1 MKFNKDG
8 LIPAIIQDD
17 KTGSVLML
25 GYMNQEAYDKTI
37 ETKQVWFYSRSRQK
51 LWHKGETSGNFLDVK
66 TITLDCDKDALLVT
80 ANPQGNT
87 CHTGEYSCFYNNV
100 LGDNQ
105 LFRELTKLE
114 EIIQGRK
121 ANLPDQSYTTSLF
134 KSGSDRIAQKVGE
147 EAVEVI
153 IASKGERVQLVDEI
167 SDLVYHLLVLMR
179 EKDIDLS
186 EIYYNL
192 YIRSC

>member
-87 CHTGEYSCFYNNV
+87 CHTGEYSCFHNNV

-134 KSGSDRIAQKVGE
+134 NSGLDRIAQKVGE